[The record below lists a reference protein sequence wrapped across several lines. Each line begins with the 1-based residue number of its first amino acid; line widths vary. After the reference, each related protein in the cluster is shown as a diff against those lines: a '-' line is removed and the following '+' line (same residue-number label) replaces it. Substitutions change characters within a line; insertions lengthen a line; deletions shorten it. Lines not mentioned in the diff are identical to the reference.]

1 MSNLVKSSLVI
12 MGCLAFAE
20 IALADVTSDRI
31 RSEANY
37 ILSCQYM
44 VTEPHPVYG
53 NGYGAIND
61 VQGSPTWVVPRENSM
76 AILGLILAAQHLDDN
91 SYLDRAQLAAD
102 YLLSIQDTDGAWYNQ
117 YGYSTHGDINHPDD
131 PDPKSKSPTQTAEVM
146 IALYKLGYI
155 ESRYAAMKKGAQ
167 YLMECQKV
175 TNKGGN
181 DDGLIC
187 GGKNDT
193 GIFSNLRWASDN
205 SYGYQALKA
214 AEKWALTKG
223 DDTFA
228 QTCAL
233 AAQSVIDGIDNYLY
247 HAPVWH
253 VAIDGSGN
261 TRDNPDP
268 AKYGS
273 LPNWISYAPQ
283 MLDLPAN
290 GVNAQAVGE
299 WIRNTFQQP
308 DGSCLGYDYDDN
320 EAQPSKRLK
329 TRKYP
334 GLSFQAALAW
344 YDLGQNSYAESAK
357 SWAYNSG
364 LNHPDGGWIDWVEVS
379 PDENTQVVNWKR
391 FIDTS
396 FYAIATL
403 KGGYSFNT
411 YMDYTL
417 TLAINGTGAG
427 SAGCASPPSPFSCST
442 GCTRTYHDVTP
453 MTLTATPFEYSLPG
467 VWTGCDSVAGSA
479 CSLIMDRNRSI
490 TVTFD
495 KDTVHV
501 ARINVFPPVYYP
513 TIADAYTAALPGDT
527 IQAWGIDFPETLFC
541 ATDKQIRI
549 EGGYDQQ
556 YLNKPAATTLHG
568 LAIGNG
574 SVTVENL
581 AIR

>member
-1 MSNLVKSSLVI
+1 MSNLIKGSLFI
-12 MGCLAFAE
+12 MVCLSFAE
-20 IALADVTSDRI
+20 IAFADLTSDRI

-44 VTEPHPVYG
+44 VTEADPVYG

-61 VQGSPTWVVPRENSM
+61 VRGFPTWVVPRENSM
-76 AILGLILAAQHLDDN
+76 AILGLILAAQHLND
-91 SYLDRAQLAAD
+91 STYLERAQLAAD
-102 YLLSIQDTDGAWYNQ
+102 YLVRIQDTDGAWYNQ
-117 YGYSTHGDINHPDD
+117 YGYATPGDINHPEDTE
-131 PDPKSKSPTQTAEVM
+131 PKAKSPTQTAEVM
-146 IALYKLGYI
+146 IALYKLGYV
-155 ESRYAAMKKGAQ
+155 ESRYTAMKKGAQ
-167 YLMECQKV
+167 YLMECQNV
-175 TNKGGN
+175 ANKDGN

-187 GGKNDT
+187 GGKEIT
-193 GIFSNLRWASDN
+193 GNYRDLRWTSDN

-214 AEKWALTKG
+214 AQGWALIQG
-223 DDTFA
+223 DETFA

-233 AAQSVIDGIDNYLY
+233 AAQRVIDGIDNYLY
-247 HAPVWH
+247 HAPIWY

-261 TRDNPDP
+261 TRVNPDP
-268 AKYGS
+268 AQYGS

-290 GVNAQAVGE
+290 GVNAQAIGE
-299 WIRNTFQQP
+299 WINNTFQQP
-308 DGSCLGYDYDDN
+308 DGSCLGYDYDDK
-320 EAQPSKRLK
+320 EAQPSRRLK

-344 YDLGQNSYAESAK
+344 YDLGQNTFAESAK
-357 SWAYNSG
+357 NWAYNSG

-379 PDENTQVVNWKR
+379 PDAGTPAVNWKR

-417 TLAINGTGAG
+417 NLVINGTGTG
-427 SAGCASPPSPFSCST
+427 SANCASPPLSCST
-442 GCTRTYHDVTP
+442 GCTTTYYDVTP
-453 MTLTATPFEYSLPG
+453 MTLTATPFEYTLPG
-467 VWTGCDSVAGSA
+467 VWAGCDTVTGSDCA
-479 CSLIMDRNRSI
+479 LIMDRNRSV

-513 TIADAYTAALPGDT
+513 TIAEAYTAALQGDT
-527 IQAWGIDFPETLFC
+527 IQAWGIDFPETLSC
-541 ATDKQIRI
+541 ATDKQIHI

-556 YLNKPAATTLHG
+556 YLNKSGVSSLHG
-568 LAIGNG
+568 LSIGYG
-574 SVTVENL
+574 TATVENL
-581 AIR
+581 VIR